1 MSALAEFQTE
11 MIAALLDPHHSL
23 RARLG
28 VGLAVYQN
36 TSMRGLI
43 DALRANHPTVDR
55 LVGAEWFDAVAR
67 LYVVEHLPDEPSLA
81 LYGASFSTFIGNYSA
96 EHDLSYLPFVAQLDR
111 LWLEAHFSPD
121 APALQALSLQTLLP
135 EQLQTLRMKLHPA
148 ARIAWLPHSS
158 FTIWQG
164 NRPSSTVPDELQVNG
179 ADEGVLISRPAGDV
193 RVAGLTA
200 AEFLFLQQINAGVLL
215 GEAAV
220 RVLELHA
227 DADLA
232 AMLSSFI
239 AAGAF
244 AAELE
249 LNPDQ
254 TLMGE

>member
-1 MSALAEFQTE
+1 MSALAEFQSE
-11 MIAALLDPHHSL
+11 MAAALLDPQHSL
-23 RARLG
+23 RERLG

-43 DALRANHPTVDR
+43 DALRANHPSVER

-67 LYVVEHLPDEPSLA
+67 LYAVAHLPDEPSLA
-81 LYGASFSTFIGNYSA
+81 LYGASFNTFIGDYSA

-121 APALQALSLQTLLP
+121 APALQAIGLQTLLP

-148 ARIAWLPHSS
+148 ARIAWVPHSS
-158 FTIWQG
+158 FTIWQR
-164 NRPSSTVPDELQVNG
+164 NRSPNTAPDELQVNG
-179 ADEGVLISRPAGDV
+179 ADEGALITRPDGDV
-193 RVAGLTA
+193 RVTGLTA
-200 AEFLFLQQINAGVLL
+200 AEFMFLQQINDGVWL

-232 AMLSSFI
+232 AMLSRFI
-239 AAGAF
+239 AEGAF
-244 AAELE
+244 AADIE